1 MLVATR
7 YACNKLPVCKAASL
21 YYSSGSS
28 FEPSTLVAPES
39 QTADQTCKKCFLDQ
53 VPCPGPQTRSLA
65 SVALSDCKINIQ
77 VREYRIRHED
87 KRDDMVIVT
96 SEPLTDVKADW
107 IPVPH
112 NHLLVVTSL
121 RQVLLAP
128 VVIKDD
134 LQAVSSSALP
144 SGPDLAAS
152 DLHQVTHG
160 ELSQISRLR

>member
-1 MLVATR
+1 M
-7 YACNKLPVCKAASL
+7 
-21 YYSSGSS
+21 
-28 FEPSTLVAPES
+28 
-39 QTADQTCKKCFLDQ
+39 
-53 VPCPGPQTRSLA
+53 
-65 SVALSDCKINIQ
+65 
-77 VREYRIRHED
+77 REYRIRHED

-152 DLHQVTHG
+152 DLHQVTPG
-160 ELSQISRLR
+160 EVSQISRLR

>member
-1 MLVATR
+1 MHATSCQCAR
-7 YACNKLPVCKAASL
+7 QRRSTTARAPPLSLRLSSHPNLKLPTKHAKSVSSTRFLVLAQRLAA
-21 YYSSGSS
+21 
-28 FEPSTLVAPES
+28 
-39 QTADQTCKKCFLDQ
+39 
-53 VPCPGPQTRSLA
+53 LA

-152 DLHQVTHG
+152 DLHQVNPG
-160 ELSQISRLR
+160 EVSQISRLR